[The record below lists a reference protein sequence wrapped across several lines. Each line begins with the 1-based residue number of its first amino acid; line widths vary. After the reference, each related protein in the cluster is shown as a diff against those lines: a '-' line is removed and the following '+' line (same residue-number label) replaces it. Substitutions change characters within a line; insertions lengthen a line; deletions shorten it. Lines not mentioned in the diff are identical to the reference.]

1 MSSHI
6 VDSAAGGIH
15 SASSSSLSTPTV
27 IMVIVA
33 VVVIITTEMG
43 GLVEISSR
51 VPCAWLGMSF
61 SQEMMFMDAA
71 CLWILLLKLCN

>member
-1 MSSHI
+1 MPSHI

-27 IMVIVA
+27 IMVIV